1 MDQTLYP
8 VYPNMSRIMKICKFR
23 YTIVELKLFESIR
36 IAVYLLNE
44 NDLLIEST
52 QFLIEGEEYKAWQN
66 DDNYI
71 IKLLKEKIQNR

>member
-1 MDQTLYP
+1 
-8 VYPNMSRIMKICKFR
+8 MKVCKFR

-44 NDLLIEST
+44 NDMLIEAT
-52 QFLIEGEEYKAWQN
+52 QFVIEGEEYNAWQN
-66 DDNYI
+66 DEYI

>member
-1 MDQTLYP
+1 
-8 VYPNMSRIMKICKFR
+8 MKVCKFR

-44 NDLLIEST
+44 NDMLIDAT
-52 QFLIEGEEYKAWQN
+52 QFLIEGEEYNAWQN